1 MAQHDDQHGRECGTD
16 TDDLSH
22 RHAKERPVVTDAKEL
37 KDGPLEPVPGE
48 VQKADVAD
56 QQHPAT
62 GSETPP
68 EPQHHGYAEQAE
80 QPLVQEHRMEMGAG
94 RRGRAGILGYPVTAV
109 DGDAPGQ
116 VRSFT
121 ASSPCVS
128 ADDRPLY
135 SKDEVALEKDTEPPQ
150 AGGPNGLI
158 APRRPILDRADCYA
172 RTMED
177 SNYWSRYYK
186 VTVDRPAWETV
197 KLALQLFAADDA
209 EHSRKR
215 FAVDLG
221 CGAGRDARELLRAGW
236 RVLAIDREVGAIET
250 LQAATPPQLRL
261 ALETRVTDLATVDVP
276 ACDLVNA
283 SLCLPF
289 LASGSFWRT
298 WERVL
303 AAVSIG
309 GRVAAM
315 LFGDRDGSASD
326 PTMTC
331 PPPQMVRASLA
342 SFEIEHWVDRE
353 EESQTALGEPHHF
366 HLVEL
371 VARRV
376 K

>member
-1 MAQHDDQHGRECGTD
+1 M
-16 TDDLSH
+16 
-22 RHAKERPVVTDAKEL
+22 
-37 KDGPLEPVPGE
+37 
-48 VQKADVAD
+48 
-56 QQHPAT
+56 
-62 GSETPP
+62 
-68 EPQHHGYAEQAE
+68 
-80 QPLVQEHRMEMGAG
+80 
-94 RRGRAGILGYPVTAV
+94 
-109 DGDAPGQ
+109 
-116 VRSFT
+116 
-121 ASSPCVS
+121 
-128 ADDRPLY
+128 
-135 SKDEVALEKDTEPPQ
+135 
-150 AGGPNGLI
+150 I
-158 APRRPILDRADCYA
+158 APRRPILGRANCYS
-172 RTMED
+172 RTVVD
-177 SNYWSRYYK
+177 SDYWSRYYT

-209 EHSRKR
+209 EHPRER

-236 RVLAIDREVGAIET
+236 RVLAIDREAGAIET

-261 ALETRVTDLATVDVP
+261 ALETRVADLATVDVP

-283 SLCLPF
+283 SLSLPF
-289 LASGSFWRT
+289 LASEPFWRA

-303 AAVSIG
+303 AAVPTG
-309 GRVAAM
+309 GRVAAL

-326 PTMTC
+326 SSMTC
-331 PPPQMVRASLA
+331 PPPQMVRASLS